1 MLPLERTSTAST
13 SSLLESA
20 NPTSEPS
27 KYNDQLP
34 LVTAPSEVGENANI
48 SSSRPLTPG
57 TAELPVVEIKIR
69 PSASRLNASML
80 SALISSPTS
89 EPSKYMLNIP
99 AVVLPS
105 EVASNCTTS

>member
-27 KYNDQLP
+27 KYIDQLP
-34 LVTAPSEVGENANI
+34 LVTFPSDVEEKANI
-48 SSSRPLTPG
+48 SSSTALTPG

-69 PSASRLNASML
+69 PSPSKLNASML
-80 SALISSPTS
+80 SALVSNPTS
-89 EPSKYMLNIP
+89 EPSKYMLNVP